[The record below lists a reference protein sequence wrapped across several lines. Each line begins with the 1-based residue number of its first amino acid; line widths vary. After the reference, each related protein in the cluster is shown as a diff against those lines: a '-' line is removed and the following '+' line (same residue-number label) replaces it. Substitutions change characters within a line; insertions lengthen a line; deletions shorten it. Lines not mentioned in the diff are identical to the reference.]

1 MSSPST
7 ASATAQT
14 GSCDIMLSTVCANS
28 SPRPE
33 RCGVFQVFLTWI
45 ETMSSVTGLASRVKY
60 GASACRSAG
69 MRAASPSRPGE
80 QPASAGNAADSE
92 RAGAGCGGA
101 HLARRVLDG
110 PLHDVEAVVALL
122 RRQRAGH
129 VQESVAQELSRHRG
143 HIARVDGRH
152 LQRLVGELL
161 DGELCRWCW
170 AEVGQEAAQTAGGG
184 SHGGAVKR
192 ALSCTRG

>member
-60 GASACRSAG
+60 GASACRSG
-69 MRAASPSRPGE
+69 GDESS
-80 QPASAGNAADSE
+80 QPIDGRE
-92 RAGAGCGGA
+92 RRGQRAGGRARDAAGA
-101 HLARRVLDG
+101 HLARRILDG

-122 RRQRAGH
+122 RRQRAGD
-129 VQESVAQELSRHRG
+129 VQEAIAQELRRHRG
-143 HIARVDGRH
+143 HIASVDGRH
-152 LQRLVGELL
+152 HQRLVRELL
-161 DGELCRWCW
+161 DGELRC
-170 AEVGQEAAQTAGGG
+170 G
-184 SHGGAVKR
+184 
-192 ALSCTRG
+192 